1 MDYGEKRGN
10 DARFDDLR
18 DNLNLGNWAPER
30 NAKSIGERA
39 ILSSDVEPQEAPNTD
54 LVQIVEL
61 SPEPIAHQVD
71 ASRGTEPRDLKSI
84 VGDHF
89 SDKVTA
95 EIYRAENE
103 LSQTSNICNF
113 YDEIRDMV
121 EIAGENWAA

>member
-30 NAKSIGERA
+30 NTKSIGERA

-89 SDKVTA
+89 SDKATA